1 MYFEFTA
8 IAQQHT
14 GSLKQHLRA
23 NARLKSC
30 LFFRMHIYTELGYV
44 HGKTE
49 TGMQIMYPSMKQKRK
64 EKIDNTMQRFNQ
76 GIVRIVE
83 RQKKCERK

>member
-1 MYFEFTA
+1 MSMYFEFTA

-49 TGMQIMYPSMKQKRK
+49 TGMEIVYPSMNEKKKKKRQYNAK
-64 EKIDNTMQRFNQ
+64 VQPGYSKDS
-76 GIVRIVE
+76 
-83 RQKKCERK
+83 